1 MQHVVCV
8 KVMDMCLDQNRNSVS
23 RTIAL
28 SIYGRVGGVGV
39 DVGVGVVD
47 GIDGCLG
54 VVLRV
59 VLAWVLMLVRMRG
72 SSWKHHRKLKDARI
86 SDIGHL
92 NATKLTEPALV
103 PAWCCQ
109 NSLST
114 RQLSCQSPG
123 GRFLNKLRYTVSVI
137 TPALVTRFYLHCRCC
152 PK

>member
-47 GIDGCLG
+47 GIDGSLG

-59 VLAWVLMLVRMRG
+59 VLAW
-72 SSWKHHRKLKDARI
+72 
-86 SDIGHL
+86 
-92 NATKLTEPALV
+92 
-103 PAWCCQ
+103 C
-109 NSLST
+109 
-114 RQLSCQSPG
+114 
-123 GRFLNKLRYTVSVI
+123 
-137 TPALVTRFYLHCRCC
+137 
-152 PK
+152 